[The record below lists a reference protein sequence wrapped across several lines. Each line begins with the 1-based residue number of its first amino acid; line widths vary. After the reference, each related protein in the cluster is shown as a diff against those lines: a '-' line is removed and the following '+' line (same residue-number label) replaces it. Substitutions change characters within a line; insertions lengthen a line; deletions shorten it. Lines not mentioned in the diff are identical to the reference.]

1 MSKHL
6 TLPCKCVVNQILA
19 KMTNEQKRKQ
29 ITTMFGAYS
38 KRLERL
44 YDEFIRRL
52 TTLAH
57 RIGVDVEDFLK
68 KDGLFRFDKYPEL
81 RQEFNN
87 IFIDYVQKNVLCYR
101 AGITDGVA
109 LAYAHDATAIGAFS
123 VLSNKAI
130 SHARETAAATF
141 IRTRLQAKDGLSLS
155 HLVWNYAQQAKSEF
169 EVAISNVIADGLK
182 KGTSAADL
190 GLKVRQYLNNPD
202 MMYRR
207 YHRTKIDANGNKRD
221 EVKWRKRV
229 IDDSGKV
236 RFVEEPLEQVGMG
249 HYRSARKN
257 SDRLMRTEINNA
269 YHRANCERWQKE
281 PFVIGILIELSP
293 QHPAYD
299 MCDELVGRYPKDFVF
314 TSFHPNCLCMAN
326 PIIIQGEERDEFY
339 KRLGAGEDMSNYVSP
354 YAVKDIPESAK
365 SWIEANRETFIKAGE
380 RGKLGSVWR
389 ENMKYVGKQFTKE
402 ELAKMCKTIK

>member
-1 MSKHL
+1 
-6 TLPCKCVVNQILA
+6 
-19 KMTNEQKRKQ
+19 MTNEQKRKQ
-29 ITTMFGAYS
+29 INVMFGAYS

-87 IFIDYVQKNVLCYR
+87 IFTDYVQKEILTYR

-109 LAYAHDATAIGAFS
+109 LAYTHDAATIGAFS
-123 VLSNKAI
+123 VLSDKAI
-130 SHARETAAATF
+130 SHARETAASTF
-141 IRTRLQAKDGLSLS
+141 IRTRLQSKGGLSLS
-155 HLVWNYAQQAKSEF
+155 HLIWNYAQQAKSEF
-169 EVAISNVIADGLK
+169 EVAISNVIADGLR
-182 KGTSAADL
+182 KGTSAQTL
-190 GLKVRQYLNNPD
+190 GLAVRQYLNAPD

-207 YHRTKIDANGNKRD
+207 YHRTILDANGNKRD

-229 IDDSGKV
+229 IDESGKV
-236 RFVEEPLEQVGMG
+236 RFVEEPLEKVGMG

-257 SDRLMRTEINNA
+257 SERLMRTEINNA
-269 YHRANCERWQKE
+269 YHRANSERWQKE

-293 QHPAYD
+293 QHPQYD

-326 PIIIQGEERDEFY
+326 PITIQGKEKDDFY
-339 KRLGAGEDMSNYVSP
+339 SRLSAGEDMTQYVSP

-365 SWIEANRETFIKAGE
+365 AWIDENREKFIKAGE
-380 RGKLGSVWR
+380 RGKLGSVWS
-389 ENMKYVGKQFTKE
+389 ENMKYVGKQFNKD
-402 ELAKMCKTIK
+402 ELAKLEYSIPKKQHTK